1 MPYLGNESGTFKPT
15 CKESAIQCIGLH
27 QGSGLPTMTMAP
39 SLRKFTLTA
48 HVTSSVGLLG
58 SIAAF
63 LALAVAGLTSQD
75 AQIVRAAYLAM
86 DLTARFV
93 IVPLAFASLLTG
105 LIQSLGTPWGLF
117 RHYWVLAKLLLTA
130 FATIVLLVKL
140 ELISYA
146 ARLAA
151 ETILSRTDLRAA
163 GIELAVHAAG
173 GLLVLLVPAV
183 LSIYKPRG
191 LTPYGR
197 RKQHAQRALSQ
208 QPNGDVG
215 VWPLGDS
222 ITITLRR
229 AHMYGIIVIIL
240 VLHFVVLHLTGIGGH

>member
-1 MPYLGNESGTFKPT
+1 MT
-15 CKESAIQCIGLH
+15 I
-27 QGSGLPTMTMAP
+27 TMTP
-39 SLRKFTLTA
+39 SLRKFALTA

-63 LALAVAGLTSQD
+63 LALTLAGLTSQD

-86 DLTARFV
+86 DLTSRFV

-130 FATIVLLVKL
+130 FATIVLLVKM
-140 ELISYA
+140 ELIGYA

-151 ETILSRTDLRAA
+151 ETILPRADLRAA

-183 LSIYKPRG
+183 LSVYKPRG

-197 RKQHAQRALSQ
+197 RKQHEQRAPSQ
-208 QPNGDVG
+208 QPYLPPQRPSLDSNGDIG
-215 VWPLGDS
+215 IWPSGGS

-229 AHMYGIIVIIL
+229 AHMFGIVVVVL
-240 VLHFVVLHLTGIGGH
+240 VLHFVILHLTGIGLGGH